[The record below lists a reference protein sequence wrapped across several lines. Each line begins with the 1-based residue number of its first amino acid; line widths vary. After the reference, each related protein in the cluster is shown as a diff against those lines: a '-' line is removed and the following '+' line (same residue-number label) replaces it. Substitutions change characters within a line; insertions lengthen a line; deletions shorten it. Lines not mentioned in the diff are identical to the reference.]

1 MIPPPA
7 AEPAPPFRSHFTRA
21 FAKPQLQTLWFP
33 LLALLLCEIL
43 AMIPYGWHLR
53 RLGEYFMVAYPAAIL
68 WFLVLAIGRFLK
80 KRIAGGFAALAGLV
94 LSFISIVP
102 VVLVGF
108 MMDDSGDDFA
118 DGLKLPENLE
128 LTLPEKNRPF
138 EDATGD
144 PADTFQVAIRAA
156 LAVPGSDDASLN
168 VSVPSLEKLRKD
180 HPELLDRYL
189 ACHPGWRVYE
199 KRGSRFATRRWMVGD
214 RWQMSLHGYYS
225 SFGEDDGSGFQTR
238 TTIGFSGKPWGNA
251 GQKIH
256 PATSKAVTLERG
268 NEMWQSLVSLSAG
281 DLVIEQFEQSGA
293 KERRI
298 SRAAFSELEREFA
311 PLAAQPTWEAARSLL
326 PAGAVIRGKSSL
338 ALSDSFQ
345 GGIYNAQVRC
355 NPMARGRI
363 YLKAFEITRN
373 FPLSVDRLK
382 TETTEWVGWSDDP
395 EEQFL
400 SETHFTIYEGDW
412 EQYYGARFEVWFK
425 PEGGGVE
432 RKLLERDF
440 KIEGWMR

>member
-1 MIPPPA
+1 MIPTTTS
-7 AEPAPPFRSHFTRA
+7 EPAPASESYFKRT
-21 FAKPQLQTLWFP
+21 FAKPQLKTLWFP
-33 LLALLLCEIL
+33 LLALLFCEIL
-43 AMIPYGWHLR
+43 AMIPYGWQLR
-53 RLGEYFMVAYPAAIL
+53 WLGPYFMVAYPAAIL
-68 WFLVLAIGRFLK
+68 WFLVLAIGRFSK
-80 KRIAGGFAALAGLV
+80 KRIAGGFAALAGFA
-94 LSFISIVP
+94 LSVASIVP
-102 VVLVGF
+102 IVIVGF
-108 MMDDSGDDFA
+108 MLDDSKDGFA
-118 DGLKLPENLE
+118 AGLKLPANAE
-128 LTLPEKNRPF
+128 LTVPEKHRPF
-138 EDATGD
+138 DRAVGD
-144 PADTFQVAIRAA
+144 PADTFQAAIRAA
-156 LAVPGSDDASLN
+156 LAVAGGDDAALN
-168 VSVPSLEKLRKD
+168 VSAPSLEKLRKD

-189 ACHPGWRVYE
+189 ASHPGWRVYE
-199 KRGSRFATRRWMVGD
+199 ERGNRFATRRWMVGD

-225 SFGEDDGSGFQTR
+225 EFNERDGPKFQSR
-238 TTIGFSGKPWGNA
+238 TTIGFSGKPWGKA

-256 PATSKAVTLERG
+256 STTPTAVTMERG
-268 NEMWQSLVSLSAG
+268 NNMWQSLVSLPAG

-298 SRAAFSELEREFA
+298 SRAAFLELEREFA
-311 PLAAQPTWEAARSLL
+311 PLAAQPTWENASRIL

-373 FPLSVDRLK
+373 EPLSADRLK
-382 TETTEWVGWSDDP
+382 TSTTEWVGWSDDP

-412 EQYYGARFEVWFK
+412 EQHYGARFEVWFT
-425 PEGGGVE
+425 PDGGGAE
-432 RKLLERDF
+432 RKLLTRDF